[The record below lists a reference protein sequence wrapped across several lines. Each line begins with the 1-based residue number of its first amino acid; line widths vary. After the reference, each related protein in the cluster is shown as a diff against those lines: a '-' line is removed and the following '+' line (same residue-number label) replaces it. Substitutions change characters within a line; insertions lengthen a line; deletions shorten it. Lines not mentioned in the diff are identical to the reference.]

1 MRGGGECD
9 CVGPRHSDAG
19 RQGTSSVEGAGD
31 SRRREGLRRTQLHT
45 VSAATGSCVCVCV
58 RVFVCVRG
66 SSQVMEGGETRE
78 REREIHDLLDAV
90 RAVDIRQEDREQR
103 ANLSL
108 QENIISCSS
117 V

>member
-1 MRGGGECD
+1 MYILGREVVRGGGECD

-45 VSAATGSCVCVCV
+45 ASAATGSWECVGVRVCVS
-58 RVFVCVRG
+58 VCVRG

-90 RAVDIRQEDREQR
+90 RAVDI
-103 ANLSL
+103 
-108 QENIISCSS
+108 
-117 V
+117 